1 MTHLG
6 QEAGLSI
13 LLQPLR
19 GSESRMAPVTALG
32 PPGHS
37 GGGRE
42 MISAEHLLCGVE
54 SKSCHLNLTSH
65 GTGREVLLPPLFCTY
80 G

>member
-13 LLQPLR
+13 LWQPLG
-19 GSESRMAPVTALG
+19 GSESRMASVTALG
-32 PPGHS
+32 SPGES
-37 GGGRE
+37 GGGE
-42 MISAEHLLCGVE
+42 MISAEHLLRGIE

-65 GTGREVLLPPLFCTY
+65 STGRQVSLPSLFCTY